1 MPAGGG
7 SAVVQ
12 SGLSEPRLSEMS
24 IPSRKRMAWHEVSET
39 LRSLKGSGGG
49 GGGMD
54 YIRG

>member
-49 GGGMD
+49 GGAW
-54 YIRG
+54 II